1 MPNKARTQ
9 GLNWERCCVKYLTDT
24 FPTLISYEPRKKNF
38 TDANIGSARLFSTIT
53 DFRKID
59 IWIDESVH
67 PKLQQLKI
75 QCKKSLI
82 RTKKDIKIDVSHL
95 YDVVIRGNQIP
106 VLMTKV
112 TRPAGSRE
120 KAYGEYVTMKY
131 EDMNEHFKSTFI
143 ITGRSVTSKNFK
155 HTVMLFDDVFNFII
169 CNHNQNGSYFG
180 STVTMK
186 METYLSLLKQYVN
199 E

>member
-1 MPNKARTQ
+1 MANKNRQT
-9 GLNWERCCVKYLTDT
+9 GHLWERDCIRYLTET
-24 FPTLISYEPRKKNF
+24 FPFLTSYNPRLKNF
-38 TDANIGSARLFSTIT
+38 ANANIGSSRLFSTIT

-59 IWIDESVH
+59 IWKDSTVN
-67 PKLQQLKI
+67 PKLLRFKE

-95 YDVVIRGNQIP
+95 YDVVIRDNQIP

-120 KAYGEYVTMKY
+120 KVYGEFVTMRY
-131 EDMNEHFKSTFI
+131 EDMDKHFKSTFI
-143 ITGRSVTSKNFK
+143 IAGRSVTSKNFK

-186 METYLSLLKQYVN
+186 MKTYLLLLKQYVN